1 MTQTKPASIGSNSKD
16 RLTIFDDKMKEIQ
29 AISAKAEKALKGH
42 HSRVHQALVATYKL
56 GLDLIEADALL
67 LFIGTKVSKIGAKQQ
82 SNDFHELVSI
92 AFPNARDDSKSQYRK
107 VLKYAQTEKWSV
119 PQLQAFFVENSS
131 FKTLYDKAIDADKTK
146 GDRRREDRYSEKVSE
161 AKAVLEQKS
170 LGSVT
175 GLQVAEMQP
184 HLVDG
189 YANAVVREI
198 NGGAEIVGFVPPG
211 STVAFERMLVD
222 LVPTIADRLDK
233 KLSSKKLYKF
243 FVICDVFARLLPE
256 KPEILEQL
264 KAMAA
269 MQQDMVSDP
278 NASKE
283 QVVDALKS
291 RQEGT
296 GVKGVTSSDMMTAK
310 NVLWLT
316 KQDGEAPTR
325 VQSGTSLP
333 SMIAIEA
340 ALDWKQFKQI
350 GRELR
355 IAAVDATNFTEA
367 FLRQLEWNDEH
378 TSQLSHVTADDNP
391 PTKYG
396 FANIAAGKVGFRV
409 LKDGGDLVHGFHTS
423 KGTVLEL
430 AGWREDFRKTRTKTS
445 KHSFPK
451 LLRLKTAADALWL
464 AFPGNPHEKRQL
476 GKITDEASN
485 PVDVSS
491 EWLVDS
497 RLFDRVI
504 NLAVDYA
511 ITYEGRLLTIAGAPY
526 AIEFSCDLPTGP
538 CKLTMPLSVGL
549 AGGLIENTDM
559 FMQPAALP
567 APAIE
572 QDEH

>member
-1 MTQTKPASIGSNSKD
+1 MTQTAHTDIGSNSKD
-16 RLTIFDDKMKEIQ
+16 KMADFQGKIKDIQ
-29 AISAKAEKALKGH
+29 VLVAKGEKALKGH
-42 HSRVHQALVATYKL
+42 HTRVHQALVATYQL
-56 GLDLIEADALL
+56 GLDLIEADLLL
-67 LFIGTKVSKIGAKQQ
+67 LFIGTMVSKIGSRQQ

-92 AFPNARDDSKSQYRK
+92 AFNGARDDSKSKYRK

-119 PQLQAFFVENSS
+119 DHMQAFFDDNNSLAE
-131 FKTLYDKAIDADKTK
+131 LYDKAVDAGKAS
-146 GDRRREDRYSEKVSE
+146 GDTRREDRYSEKISE
-161 AKAVLEQKS
+161 AKAVLKQKS

-175 GLQVAEMQP
+175 GLKLAEMQP

-189 YANAVVREI
+189 YANAVVRQI
-198 NGGAEIVGFVPPG
+198 NGGAEIVGFVPA
-211 STVAFERMLVD
+211 SSKIAFERMLVE

-233 KLSSKKLYKF
+233 KLSSKKLYRF
-243 FVICDVFARLLPE
+243 FVICDVFTRLLPK

-264 KAMAA
+264 NAQAA
-269 MQQDMVSDP
+269 MQQDLVSDP

-283 QVVDALKS
+283 QVLDALKS

-296 GVKGVTSSDMMTAK
+296 AAKGVTVNDVTSAK

-316 KQDGEAPTR
+316 KQDGDAKTR

-333 SMIAIEA
+333 SMIGIEA
-340 ALDWKQFKQI
+340 ELDWKQFKQI

-355 IAAVDATNFTEA
+355 IAAVDTTNFTKA

-378 TSQLSHVTADDNP
+378 TSQLSHVTANDNP
-391 PTKYG
+391 PTQFG
-396 FANIAAGKVGFRV
+396 FANISAGKVGFRV
-409 LKDGGDLVHGFHTS
+409 LKDGGDLVHNFHTS

-430 AGWREDFRKTRTKTS
+430 AGWREDFRKAKPKTS
-445 KHSFPK
+445 KRSFPK
-451 LLRLKTAADALWL
+451 QLRLKAEADFLWVT
-464 AFPGNPHEKRQL
+464 FPDNLHEKRQF
-476 GKITDEASN
+476 GKITNGASD
-485 PVDVSS
+485 PVEINS

-497 RLFDRVI
+497 RLFDRVMS
-504 NLAVDYA
+504 LAADYA

-526 AIEFSCDLPTGP
+526 AIEFSCSLPTGP

-559 FMQPAALP
+559 FVQPAALP

-572 QDEH
+572 QDER